1 MTENLFSNEIVYH
14 IYPYGMCDCLRHNDF
29 LSLPS
34 NNIELLENELPK
46 IKKKGF
52 STIIIGPLCESF
64 FHGYDTVDYFQID
77 RRLGT
82 TEMMKSFCKTAHD
95 LGMKV
100 VIDVVFNHSGRLFFA
115 FKDVQR
121 NKENSPYVNWYN
133 IDFSRNSEFN
143 DGFDY
148 EGWQGCKDLVKYNL
162 KNKDTQNYLFD
173 VLKYWIETFDIDGL
187 RIDAAHLMDS
197 SFLKELTSFAKIIK
211 SDFWVLGEVIHEI
224 YSSFIAESNIDSCT
238 DYQLYEHFHNCFNQN
253 DFNILG
259 YELERQFGKNGI
271 YKNNSLYI
279 FADNQDVNRVASNLI
294 DAQQLIPLYIILF
307 SLPGIP
313 SVYYGSEF
321 GIKGKRTPYND
332 MDLRISIPPFS
343 MFIPQWAYPDI
354 NPKLLEKTIEIL
366 CNIRK
371 KSKALIHQNFE
382 IIKVT
387 RSFLCFKRWFEDEV
401 VILGINIG
409 NETEYLDVGYQTMFD
424 AFSGELFSINNGIFA
439 FDCNEIYLMSNKK
452 QEEIN
457 EV

>member
-1 MTENLFSNEIVYH
+1 MSEKLFFNEIIYH
-14 IYPYGMCDCLRHNDF
+14 IYPYGMCDCLRHKDF
-29 LSLPS
+29 VSAPS
-34 NNIELLENELPK
+34 NKLKILESELPK
-46 IKKKGF
+46 IKEKGF
-52 STIIIGPLCESF
+52 TAILIGPLCESF

-82 TEMMKSFCKTAHD
+82 TEMLKSFCKTAHD
-95 LGMKV
+95 LGIKV

-115 FKDVQR
+115 FKDIQR

-133 IDFSRNSEFN
+133 LDFSRNSEFN

-148 EGWQGCKDLVKYNL
+148 EGWQGCKDLVKFNL
-162 KNKDTQNYLFD
+162 ANKAVQQYLLE

-197 SFLKELTSFAKIIK
+197 LFLKELTAFAKNLK
-211 SDFWVLGEVIHEI
+211 TDFWLLGEVIHEI

-238 DYQLYEHFHNCFNQN
+238 DYQLYEHFHNCFNQR

-259 YELERQFGKNGI
+259 YELERQFGEKGI

-332 MDLRISIPPFS
+332 MDLRIPIPPFS

-354 NPKLLEKTIEIL
+354 NPNLLAKTIKIL
-366 CNIRK
+366 CDIRK
-371 KSKALIHQNFE
+371 KSKALVHHNFQM
-382 IIKVT
+382 IKV
-387 RSFLCFKRWFEDEV
+387 SKNFLCFKRWFEDEV
-401 VILGINIG
+401 VIMGINIG
-409 NETEYLDVGYQTMFD
+409 DETEYINVEYQTMADVFT
-424 AFSGELFSINNGIFA
+424 GESFATNNGIFA
-439 FDCNEIYLMSNKK
+439 FECNEIYLLSNK
-452 QEEIN
+452 IGGYY